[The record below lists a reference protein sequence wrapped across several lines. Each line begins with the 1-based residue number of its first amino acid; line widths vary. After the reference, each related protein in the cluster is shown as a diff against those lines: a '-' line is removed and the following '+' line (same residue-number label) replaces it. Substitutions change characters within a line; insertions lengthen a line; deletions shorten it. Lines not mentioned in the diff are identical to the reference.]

1 MAEDNGR
8 GFSGGVIID
17 PKGNPHATV
26 TNSKNMY
33 KRIFIKLCL
42 L

>member
-8 GFSGGVIID
+8 GYSGGIIID

-26 TNSKNMY
+26 PGGKHMY
-33 KRIFIKLCL
+33 KRIFIKRKK
-42 L
+42 